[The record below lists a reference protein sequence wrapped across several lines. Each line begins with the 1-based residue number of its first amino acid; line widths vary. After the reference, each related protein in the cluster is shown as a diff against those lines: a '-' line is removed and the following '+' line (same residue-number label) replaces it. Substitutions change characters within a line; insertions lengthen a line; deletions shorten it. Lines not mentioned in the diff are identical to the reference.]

1 MDVIPVLDLMNGRVV
16 HGVQG
21 EREHYRPIQSILTP
35 SSDPL
40 TVAEVLKREIGS
52 TACYIADL
60 DAIRGCGDHEK
71 TIRILADRIELD
83 LWVDAAIA
91 EPASASRLLDAGAT
105 RVVVGSETLPN
116 LETLRTIRNSI
127 LPERMLFSLDVGPD
141 GVLSSCTALQD
152 LQPIEALDLLVQEGL
167 SQVILLTLNL
177 VGTGSGP
184 DWTVLEAAR
193 TAFPSLSLIAG
204 GGVRNPEDMW
214 KLAEM
219 GVDGALVATAFHRG
233 WITGMDVQKIRP
245 SR

>member
-35 SSDPL
+35 SSEPL
-40 TVAEVLKREIGS
+40 TVAEVLKREMGS
-52 TACYIADL
+52 RACYIADL

-71 TIRILADRIELD
+71 TIRTLADRIELD
-83 LWVDAAIA
+83 LWVDAAIV

-105 RVVVGSETLPN
+105 RVVVGSETLPS
-116 LETLRTIRNSI
+116 LETLRTIRNSV

-141 GVLSSCTALQD
+141 GVLSSCTALQG

-184 DWTVLEAAR
+184 DWTILEAAR

-233 WITGMDVQKIRP
+233 WITGTDVQKIRP